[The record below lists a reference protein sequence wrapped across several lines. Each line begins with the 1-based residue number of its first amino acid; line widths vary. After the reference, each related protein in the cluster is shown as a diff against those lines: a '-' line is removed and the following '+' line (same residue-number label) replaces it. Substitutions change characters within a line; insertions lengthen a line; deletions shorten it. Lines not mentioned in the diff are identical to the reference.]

1 MLKIHLSYAL
11 LLSTLAA
18 AGWYRMGQQTLE
30 QQAYAPESGL
40 KAIEGEILT
49 VMAQIEESAS
59 QYRNPHTELYA
70 ARAIQTDSLVKTS
83 LAQIPLL
90 SLSEYPLFAD
100 TLRTRLGRLADND
113 PEVLEK
119 LNELLPSNPDLA
131 LCPLRLLCRQT
142 GAAKTRTLQLLRTQ
156 YLMALRTVLNYQN
169 NKTYGRSTCC
179 WCGPIEIVLVSD
191 RLFPTVGDTLH
202 QTVVYTGHGDNDP
215 RVDYVLVNGDT
226 LPDMREGVSTYKNV
240 YPTPGVYP
248 LSVTMVY
255 REKPLFKT
263 SQKTTK
269 DYWVRVR

>member
-11 LLSTLAA
+11 LLSALAA

-30 QQAYAPESGL
+30 QQVYVPENGL

-49 VMAQIEESAS
+49 LMAQIEQSAY

-70 ARAIQTDSLVKTS
+70 ARAIQTDTLVKTS
-83 LAQIPLL
+83 LAQIPLW
-90 SLSEYPLFAD
+90 SPSEYLLFVD
-100 TLRTRLGRLADND
+100 TLKTRLGRLADND
-113 PEVLEK
+113 PAVLDK

-131 LCPLRLLCRQT
+131 LCPLRLLRRQT
-142 GAAKTRTLQLLRTQ
+142 GAAKARTLQLLRTQ
-156 YLMALRTVLNYQN
+156 YLMALRTVVNYQN
-169 NKTYGRSTCC
+169 NKTYGLSTCC
-179 WCGPIEIVLVSD
+179 WCGPIEIMLVSD
-191 RLFPTVGDTLH
+191 RLFPTVGDTLN
-202 QTVVYTGHGDNDP
+202 QTIVYTGHDNDDP

-226 LPDMREGVSTYKNV
+226 LPAMKEGISTYKNV
-240 YPTPGVYP
+240 YLTPGVYP